1 VTGGADGACVTDV
14 TVRDSIVVRWVV
26 RGASSN
32 FTGVVRE
39 IAYACAVNSDR
50 TDTPQSLDGLVGAW
64 LTVPDVAERL
74 GIDAGKV
81 RRLIQERKLLAVRRG
96 EPPVMS
102 IPADFLVPEHLAN
115 PANVQART
123 SAASAILSSL
133 AGTLTILGDVGFS
146 DAGAI
151 RWLFTED
158 DALQTTPLA
167 ALRTGRKT
175 EVRRRAQLE
184 L

>member
-1 VTGGADGACVTDV
+1 MSS
-14 TVRDSIVVRWVV
+14 DSID
-26 RGASSN
+26 A
-32 FTGVVRE
+32 
-39 IAYACAVNSDR
+39 
-50 TDTPQSLDGLVGAW
+50 PQSLDRLVGAW

-96 EPPVMS
+96 EPPVVS
-102 IPADFLVPEHLAN
+102 VPADFLVPEHLAN
-115 PANVQART
+115 PANAQVPA
-123 SAASAILSSL
+123 SGASPSAILSSL
-133 AGTLTILGDVGFS
+133 AGTLSILGDVGFS
-146 DAGAI
+146 DEGAV
-151 RWLFTED
+151 RWLFTQD
-158 DALQTTPLA
+158 DALQATPLA

>member
-1 VTGGADGACVTDV
+1 MSS
-14 TVRDSIVVRWVV
+14 DSID
-26 RGASSN
+26 AQ
-32 FTGVVRE
+32 
-39 IAYACAVNSDR
+39 
-50 TDTPQSLDGLVGAW
+50 QSLDGLVGAW

-96 EPPVMS
+96 EPPVVS
-102 IPADFLVPEHLAN
+102 VPADFLVPEHLAN
-115 PANVQART
+115 PANVQAPT
-123 SAASAILSSL
+123 SGASPSAILSSL
-133 AGTLTILGDVGFS
+133 AGTLSILGDVGFS
-146 DAGAI
+146 DAEAV
-151 RWLFTED
+151 RWLFTQD
-158 DALQTTPLA
+158 DALQATPLA

>member
-1 VTGGADGACVTDV
+1 VSS
-14 TVRDSIVVRWVV
+14 DSID
-26 RGASSN
+26 AQ
-32 FTGVVRE
+32 
-39 IAYACAVNSDR
+39 
-50 TDTPQSLDGLVGAW
+50 QSLDGLVGAW

-96 EPPVMS
+96 EPPVVS
-102 IPADFLVPEHLAN
+102 VPADFLVPEHLAN
-115 PANVQART
+115 PANVQAPT
-123 SAASAILSSL
+123 SGASPSAILSSL
-133 AGTLTILGDVGFS
+133 AGTLSILGDVGFS
-146 DAGAI
+146 DAEAV
-151 RWLFTED
+151 RWLFTQD
-158 DALQTTPLA
+158 DALQATPLA

>member
-1 VTGGADGACVTDV
+1 MSS
-14 TVRDSIVVRWVV
+14 DSID
-26 RGASSN
+26 AQ
-32 FTGVVRE
+32 
-39 IAYACAVNSDR
+39 
-50 TDTPQSLDGLVGAW
+50 QSLDGLVGAW

-96 EPPVMS
+96 EPPVVS
-102 IPADFLVPEHLAN
+102 VPADFLVPEHLAN
-115 PANVQART
+115 PANVQAPT
-123 SAASAILSSL
+123 TGASPSAILSSL
-133 AGTLTILGDVGFS
+133 AGTLSILGDVGFS
-146 DAGAI
+146 DAEAV
-151 RWLFTED
+151 RWLFTQD
-158 DALQTTPLA
+158 DALQATPLA

>member
-1 VTGGADGACVTDV
+1 MSSDSTDAQ
-14 TVRDSIVVRWVV
+14 R
-26 RGASSN
+26 
-32 FTGVVRE
+32 
-39 IAYACAVNSDR
+39 
-50 TDTPQSLDGLVGAW
+50 PLDGLVSEW

-81 RRLIQERKLLAVRRG
+81 RRLLQERKLVAVRRG
-96 EPPVMS
+96 DPVVQS

-115 PANVQART
+115 PANVQKPT
-123 SAASAILSSL
+123 SAGSAILSSL

-146 DAGAI
+146 DAEAI

-158 DALQTTPLA
+158 DTLQATPLA
-167 ALRTGRKT
+167 ALRSGRKT

>member
-1 VTGGADGACVTDV
+1 MSS
-14 TVRDSIVVRWVV
+14 DSID
-26 RGASSN
+26 AQ
-32 FTGVVRE
+32 
-39 IAYACAVNSDR
+39 
-50 TDTPQSLDGLVGAW
+50 QSLDGLVGAW

-96 EPPVMS
+96 EPPVQS

-115 PANVQART
+115 PANVQTPQSGASR
-123 SAASAILSSL
+123 SAILSSL
-133 AGTLTILGDVGFS
+133 AGTLSILGDVGFS

-151 RWLFTED
+151 RWLFTSD
-158 DALQTTPLA
+158 DALQATPLA